1 MLLNRKIPQNTNFIS
16 HLIVAVLLG
25 FMLSFLI
32 IFLEPFD
39 TNEFKHPNKTI
50 LLAGYGLLLST
61 IYISFHFCENIFL
74 KMQKYWTWS
83 NEIVFQSTF
92 YIIVI
97 SSCFLYNQIVIN
109 GIEIE
114 SIKII
119 DALNFMVY
127 IGISLIPFI
136 LLPCILMRRYI
147 SVSHNL
153 NLTTNEEHI
162 EGNSHSITIKGQNK
176 NDVFTINF
184 DEILYVNVLENYVQI
199 HFFKN
204 KISKKKLIRITLN
217 KIQRQVPD
225 LLQCH
230 RSYLINPSK
239 IKNLKGST
247 QKAFLILHEVD
258 FEIPVSKRYHK
269 TLKNR
274 L

>member
-1 MLLNRKIPQNTNFIS
+1 
-16 HLIVAVLLG
+16 
-25 FMLSFLI
+25 MLSFLI

-61 IYISFHFCENIFL
+61 IYIAFHFSEKIFL
-74 KMQKYWTWS
+74 KTQKYWTWS
-83 NEIVFQSTF
+83 NEIVFLSIF

-97 SSCFLYNQIVIN
+97 STCFLYNQIVIN

-114 SIKII
+114 SIKVI
-119 DALNFMVY
+119 DALNFMIY

-147 SVSHNL
+147 NLPRNLIVSS
-153 NLTTNEEHI
+153 NEAHI
-162 EGNSHSITIKGQNK
+162 KNPHPITIKGQNK

-204 KISKKKLIRITLN
+204 KILKKKLIRITLN
-217 KIQRQVPD
+217 KIQRQ
-225 LLQCH
+225 
-230 RSYLINPSK
+230 
-239 IKNLKGST
+239 
-247 QKAFLILHEVD
+247 
-258 FEIPVSKRYHK
+258 IP
-269 TLKNR
+269 
-274 L
+274 